1 MARTAAKVTQADIA
15 RTMRA
20 AASAGARVARVEIQP
35 GGAVVI
41 HMLDP
46 DSRSAILPQQQVEG
60 SNEWDEVLEERQ

>member
-1 MARTAAKVTQADIA
+1 MPRTAAKVTQADIA

-20 AASAGARVARVEIQP
+20 AVSAGARVARVEIQP

-46 DSRSAILPQQQVEG
+46 DSQSSILPQRPAEG
-60 SNEWDEVLEERQ
+60 ANEWDEVLEERQ